1 MTPGRA
7 VLYAG
12 FTLSGLM
19 TVLLGV
25 LVPELR
31 RLYALGDG
39 QAGAVFAVQFFAA
52 TAASSSYGW
61 TAGRWPAAR
70 VAGVSYLILA
80 SGAACFLAGGL
91 AAVWAGVA
99 VYGVGLG
106 LNIAAVN
113 LAMALSRRGEAVRS
127 LNLLNLFWGA
137 GAVAGPAIISWALS
151 CAPLPA
157 VMGGLAIFL
166 AAAGVTTLWLH
177 RAQAGSPPGSS
188 EPAGGAAS
196 RFPWLELIFLFL
208 YVGAETCLSGWL
220 PSLGQRRLNLS
231 PPSAAAAQSL
241 FWLGILAGR
250 SLSAAWAGRAARSW
264 MQTGLMLAAAGTAL
278 LLHGT
283 VPMAFFAGA
292 CLAGLGLAP
301 QFPTAVALYQQRA
314 GASAVTWTGI
324 LFAGGGLG
332 GAVMPWM
339 LGLVSARTGSL
350 TLAAYSVFLLL
361 AVMFALIRPAGPDGK
376 NLR

>member
-1 MTPGRA
+1 MTPGLA

-31 RLYALGDG
+31 RLHALGDG

-61 TAGRWPAAR
+61 IVGRRPAAR
-70 VAGVSYLILA
+70 VAGASYLILA
-80 SGAACFLAGGL
+80 TGAACFLAGGL
-91 AAVWAGVA
+91 AAVWTGVA
-99 VYGVGLG
+99 VYGLGLG

-113 LAMALSRRGEAVRS
+113 LAVALCRRGEAVRS

-137 GAVAGPAIISWALS
+137 GAVAGPAIISCALS
-151 CAPLPA
+151 SAPLPA

-177 RAQAGSPPGSS
+177 RAQAGSALGKAGQ
-188 EPAGGAAS
+188 AGGSAT
-196 RFPWLELIFLFL
+196 RFPWPEMIFLFL

-220 PSLGQRRLNLS
+220 PSLGQRRLNLT

-241 FWLGILAGR
+241 FWFGILAGR
-250 SLSAAWAGRAARSW
+250 SLSAAWAWRAARSW
-264 MQTGLMLAAAGTAL
+264 MQTGLALAAAGTAL
-278 LLHGT
+278 LLLGT
-283 VPMAFFAGA
+283 VPAVFFAGA

-301 QFPTAVALYQQRA
+301 QFPTTVALYQQRA
-314 GASAVTWTGI
+314 GVSAAAWTGI

-332 GAVMPWM
+332 GAVMPWL

-350 TLAAYSVFLLL
+350 TQATYAVFLLL
-361 AVMFALIRPAGPDGK
+361 AVMFVICHFGLEEKGRC
-376 NLR
+376 